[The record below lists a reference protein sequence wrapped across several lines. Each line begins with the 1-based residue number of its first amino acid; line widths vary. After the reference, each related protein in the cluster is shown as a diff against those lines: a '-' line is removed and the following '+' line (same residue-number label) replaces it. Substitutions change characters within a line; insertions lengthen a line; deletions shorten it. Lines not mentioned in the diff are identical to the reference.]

1 MTSKMGSITQ
11 LAYNAITDDQILMDK
26 LSTPEQVLDYL
37 QDEHNFKDLSS
48 LLKETILNAGYCAD
62 NSSVAE
68 LSNTLF
74 NLLIKQDVDCNNET
88 KRNKNKIV
96 RWMTGE
102 TKTIRYRF
110 DAIEICFALGLDV
123 ASSNDFLRKCG
134 FVSFSIRD
142 AEDTTYL
149 YCLLNHR
156 PLSAALQI
164 IDQYNK
170 QTSIKTSNKAID
182 RGYEHSG
189 HTTVILY
196 NQLFGNSSWENDK
209 DFLSTFL
216 IPNKDKFIGY
226 SYTAQKKYLNLK
238 NILFLTVFID
248 AVANENHLVL
258 ERLEFPNDSDIRQED
273 ISVSLATRSALRKF
287 SNPNSVLFPSNKM
300 LKDDMSNARDVLID
314 IRRIAESNVND
325 NVQKEIGCFCNDIMK
340 MEGLL
345 KYVINSII
353 SKDRRIREYSKSK
366 LKNTVMKEF
375 PTDKTFA
382 KYESAPNLNM
392 GLSVRKAI
400 ILMYYIAYA
409 YEYSSFLFGDDYQY
423 TPISFFRPNNSANA
437 SDEFN
442 MGFVEFMEG
451 LDSILSECGL
461 SQLYPANQFD
471 WLILRSIRNYEVSDY
486 EGETG
491 NPIAFFNDVLAY
503 SFGDTPDLEASD

>member
-1 MTSKMGSITQ
+1 MGNITQ

-26 LSTPEQVLDYL
+26 LSTPEEVLDYL

-62 NSSVAE
+62 NNSVAE

-74 NLLIKQDVDCNNET
+74 NLLIKQDVDCNNKT
-88 KRNKNKIV
+88 KRNKNKII
-96 RWMTGE
+96 RWITGE

-110 DAIEICFALGLDV
+110 DAIEICFALGLDID
-123 ASSNDFLRKCG
+123 ASKDFLRKCG
-134 FVSFSIRD
+134 FVGFNIRD
-142 AEDTTYL
+142 AKDATYL
-149 YCLLNHR
+149 YCLLNNR

-164 IDQYNK
+164 IDQYDK
-170 QTSIKTSNKAID
+170 QEGMEASDKTID
-182 RGYEHSG
+182 QEYEHSG

-209 DFLSTFL
+209 DFLNTFL
-216 IPNKDKFIGY
+216 IPNKGKFIGY
-226 SYTAQKKYLNLK
+226 SYTAQKEYFRLK
-238 NILFLTVFID
+238 NILFLTVFLD
-248 AVANENHLVL
+248 AVTNENHLVL
-258 ERLEFPNDSDIRQED
+258 ERIADPDDSDIRQED
-273 ISVSLATRSALRKF
+273 IAVTLATRSALRKF
-287 SNPNSVLFPSNKM
+287 SDPSSVLFPLNKAF
-300 LKDDMSNARDVLID
+300 KDDMSNAKDVLID
-314 IRRIAESNVND
+314 VRRIVESNRND
-325 NVQKEIGCFCNDIMK
+325 AAQKDIACFCNDVMK

-366 LKNTVMKEF
+366 LKDTVMREF

-382 KYESAPNLNM
+382 KYENDPNLNM

-409 YEYSSFLFGDDYQY
+409 YEYSSFLFGSDYQY
-423 TPISFFRPNNSANA
+423 TPISFFHPDKSSDA
-437 SDEFN
+437 SDGFN

-451 LDSILSECGL
+451 LDGILSKCGL
-461 SQLYPANQFD
+461 AQLYPANQFD

-486 EGETG
+486 EDETG

-503 SFGDTPDLEASD
+503 SFGDDLDLEEIN